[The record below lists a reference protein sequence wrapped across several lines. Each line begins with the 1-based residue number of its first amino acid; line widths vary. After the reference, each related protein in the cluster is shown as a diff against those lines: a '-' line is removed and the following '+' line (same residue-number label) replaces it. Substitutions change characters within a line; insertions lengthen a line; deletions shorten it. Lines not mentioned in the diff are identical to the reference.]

1 VLDGEGQP
9 CVISQELSSE
19 PNGDEIA
26 NCCKQTSLTMS
37 PCVKHFTSTR
47 QHALGEERHFALLEK
62 SAESNQGPAFNQ
74 LQVSELSPTHASL
87 RSKVRS

>member
-26 NCCKQTSLTMS
+26 NCCEQALAQACAFVLPFSISISDIEILTNNA
-37 PCVKHFTSTR
+37 R
-47 QHALGEERHFALLEK
+47 L
-62 SAESNQGPAFNQ
+62 PATP
-74 LQVSELSPTHASL
+74 V
-87 RSKVRS
+87 